1 MSGTGLAEELGNFS
15 GLVRGLSDPR
25 KGSKILT
32 FLFRSRLVCK
42 LAPTSPKLVEGAF
55 CKLLRLDVLRSSPK
69 LVKILHLSD
78 C

>member
-1 MSGTGLAEELGNFS
+1 MF
-15 GLVRGLSDPR
+15 RGVSSPR
-25 KGSKILT
+25 EGSKILT
-32 FLFRSRLVCK
+32 FVFQPRLVCK